1 MARCLESNTKS
12 YSSLLVWA
20 WKAFPNEPF
29 LLLGSQGFRWL
40 CAGSHWP
47 VVGPVDMRLFYAS
60 SQRHT
65 AGNQAA
71 VRPTLQSGTWAAAA
85 VVAAAAWIHCPT
97 PDKPEPGVRASPISH
112 TQQAPGRRPI
122 GSCTRVRWEG
132 QGPPSLERDSFVR
145 GAGRLLSDLHL
156 LGSYICV
163 LGRSARYYLAPVQTC
178 AGRLC
183 FPKSAS
189 NGVSWPLT

>member
-1 MARCLESNTKS
+1 MDI
-12 YSSLLVWA
+12 
-20 WKAFPNEPF
+20 
-29 LLLGSQGFRWL
+29 
-40 CAGSHWP
+40 H
-47 VVGPVDMRLFYAS
+47 LFYAS

-97 PDKPEPGVRASPISH
+97 PGKPEPGVRASPISH

-145 GAGRLLSDLHL
+145 GAGCFLISTCWAPTFVFWEGVHVTTWPLSKP
-156 LGSYICV
+156 GP
-163 LGRSARYYLAPVQTC
+163 G
-178 AGRLC
+178 GC
-183 FPKSAS
+183 FPNSAS